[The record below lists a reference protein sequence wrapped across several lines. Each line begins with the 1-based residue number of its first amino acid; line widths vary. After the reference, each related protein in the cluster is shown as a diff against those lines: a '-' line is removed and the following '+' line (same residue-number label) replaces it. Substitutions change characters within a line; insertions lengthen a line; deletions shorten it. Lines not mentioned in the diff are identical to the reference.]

1 MSDLQIKPV
10 WKRNVLDVWRKAFV
24 LCWGNQNSNCSKLC
38 VFITKR
44 GLFASAAQDADVK
57 VVTTKIGTELD
68 KNIKEFRSSNIMD
81 QFQRQIALVFSP
93 LQDYAFGSGTI
104 DFPMWFADEFP
115 GMSIVKAN
123 R

>member
-1 MSDLQIKPV
+1 MEKKRVGCLEESIRTLLGQPEFKLQ
-10 WKRNVLDVWRKAFV
+10 RA
-24 LCWGNQNSNCSKLC
+24 LCFHHKG
-38 VFITKR
+38 
-44 GLFASAAQDADVK
+44 GLFAGAAQDADVK
-57 VVTTKIGTELD
+57 VVTARIGTELD

>member
-1 MSDLQIKPV
+1 MEK
-10 WKRNVLDVWRKAFV
+10 KRVRCLEESIRTLLGQPEFKLHQA
-24 LCWGNQNSNCSKLC
+24 LCFHHKG
-38 VFITKR
+38 

-57 VVTTKIGTELD
+57 IVTTKIGTELD
-68 KNIKEFRSSNIMD
+68 KSIKEFRSSNIID